1 MKGAILLGLLYACG
15 TYAASPT
22 PAPPEMQPSREFA
35 LAQPFPSDA
44 ALGGVFVHDL
54 DRDKRMDFVVSSEG
68 HVGAYRHTG
77 ETMWVW
83 NGSIRLFE
91 YSHHPSVIA
100 GNLDGGNDEEV
111 AFLLADHI
119 LLVLNASTGETKYR
133 LDGLGEPVAIGVA
146 NLRGL
151 GDQDIVLQYDLT
163 HLRAIQGEDGKTIW
177 ETDEYKS
184 IEHSPFRQADLDGD
198 GLDEIAGAALV
209 DHDGKLMHEWVLDGR
224 HESMDSIVIAD
235 IEPGGPLEVALAE
248 QRGANSQT
256 DVVNS
261 QRILWRALNPWDW
274 EDPDK
279 LVAGE
284 FDPER
289 PGLEV
294 FNRSSGG
301 DGVAPRGEEEP
312 FVEEEAPWVLD
323 ARGELITKYYVN
335 DKKPE
340 WWTGHGIEEI
350 FRIDWDGDAKVELAG
365 KERHKVGAGAIV
377 DAISGEF
384 LLVLRAK
391 AVRLYVADIEG
402 DSREEVIVIDE
413 SGSIKVFTNADPNPH
428 APKPSPWARS
438 EYRRQK
444 QNWNYYSP

>member
-1 MKGAILLGLLYACG
+1 MKSLLSCALLSACIAC
-15 TYAASPT
+15 AAAVADPREV
-22 PAPPEMQPSREFA
+22 PATREFA
-35 LAQPFPSDA
+35 LAQPFPADA
-44 ALGGVFVHDL
+44 VLGGIFVHDL
-54 DRDKRMDFVVSSEG
+54 DKDGHMDFVVSSEG
-68 HVGAYRHTG
+68 HVGAYRHDG
-77 ETMWVW
+77 ESLWVW
-83 NGSIRLFE
+83 KGNIRLFE

-111 AFLLADHI
+111 AFLLEDFT
-119 LLVLNASTGETKYR
+119 LQVLNAANGEAKYQ
-133 LDGLGEPVAIGVA
+133 LNNLGRPVAIGVA

-163 HLRAIQGEDGKTIW
+163 HLRAIQGEDGKTLW
-177 ETDEYKS
+177 ETHDYKS

-198 GLDEIAGAALV
+198 GLDEIAGAALI
-209 DHDGKLMHEWVLDGR
+209 DHGGKLMHEWVLDGR

-248 QRGANSQT
+248 QRGANSHT
-256 DVVNS
+256 DVVNCE
-261 QRILWRALNPWDW
+261 RILWRTLNPWNW

-279 LVAGE
+279 LVAGD

-323 ARGELITKYYVN
+323 AHGELIMKYYVN

-340 WWTGHGIEEI
+340 WWTGHGLEEI
-350 FRIDWDGDAKVELAG
+350 FRIDWDGDAKDELAG

-377 DAISGEF
+377 DAITGEF
-384 LLVLRAK
+384 LFVFRVN
-391 AVRLYVADIEG
+391 AVRFYVADIEE
-402 DSREEVIVIDE
+402 DSREEVIVLDE
-413 SGSIKVFTNADPNPH
+413 SGLIKVFANAAPNPH
-428 APKPSPWARS
+428 APKPSPWKRS